1 MECTAQ
7 AFEEMQ
13 EQNIR
18 LLMQLKVVG
27 VGRVGGGGVEVGEG
41 GVEEDGG
48 REGGV
53 EEDGN
58 GGWEEAGNLC
68 QLM

>member
-1 MECTAQ
+1 M
-7 AFEEMQ
+7 
-13 EQNIR
+13 
-18 LLMQLKVVG
+18 
-27 VGRVGGGGVEVGEG
+27 GRVGEEVWSGEGRGGGVEVGEG

-58 GGWEEAGNLC
+58 GGWGEAGNLC

>member
-1 MECTAQ
+1 MSEMECTAQ

-27 VGRVGGGGVEVGEG
+27 VGRVGGGGVE
-41 GVEEDGG
+41 EDGG

-53 EEDGN
+53 EEDG
-58 GGWEEAGNLC
+58 GGRGEAGK
-68 QLM
+68 LM

>member
-1 MECTAQ
+1 ME
-7 AFEEMQ
+7 EEGGG
-13 EQNIR
+13 R
-18 LLMQLKVVG
+18 RCG
-27 VGRVGGGGVEVGEG
+27 VGRVGEEVWSGESRGG

-48 REGGV
+48 RGGGV

-58 GGWEEAGNLC
+58 GGWGEAGNLC